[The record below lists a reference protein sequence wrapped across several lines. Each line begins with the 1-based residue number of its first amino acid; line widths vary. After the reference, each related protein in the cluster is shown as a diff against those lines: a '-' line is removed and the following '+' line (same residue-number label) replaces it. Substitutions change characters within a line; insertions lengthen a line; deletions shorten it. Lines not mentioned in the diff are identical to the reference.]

1 MDERSRTLMTSS
13 HCLVVLRQD
22 LWADNSIIS
31 SEATRNVCV
40 YQKRGTI
47 TKELNRSHTHINI
60 GLKMVK
66 TEAMGSKLIT

>member
-31 SEATRNVCV
+31 SEAMRNVCV
-40 YQKRGTI
+40 YQKRGI
-47 TKELNRSHTHINI
+47 MIKELDRSYTH
-60 GLKMVK
+60 
-66 TEAMGSKLIT
+66 LI